1 VKRAPLFAALVSA
14 AATVAT
20 VASLPAR
27 AADEITVQVLVDKVR
42 PAADDVVR
50 LTYTFTGSGLGGM
63 LRLPGSLPLKNLAL
77 VGGPSKS
84 DQMSYVN
91 GVFSRSLSLTYF
103 LKPQGT
109 GPAEVGEVSFGF
121 DDKTVKAASYLLDV
135 APARGHAAQPAEPEN
150 DDPLMSLLRRRD
162 GAASRAAAPGAPRV
176 RPLVEF
182 RVTPDKTTAYVGEEI
197 TLHYELLTQADVQG
211 LEYLDPPHFPGCW
224 AEDLEKPEK
233 PVGHRDVVDGRTV
246 MRFTLLKKLV
256 SGLNPGTVNIPEAKI
271 RTSVRMSPDPLDDP
285 FSFFPRPEVM
295 DLVAKPIA
303 LRILPIPGDASFHG
317 PVGHFDLSAKL
328 DRTRVAPGEA
338 VTLRLRLS
346 GTGNLRT
353 ATDLPKVD
361 VAGVTL
367 YPPSVKSD
375 ATRTGRTQVSTEWSY
390 VLVPKESGTVTIPP
404 ISLAVF
410 DPAEKRIV
418 TKTTAPLT
426 FVTEGAPLGGGTSLT
441 TADTTLPS
449 LPATVPSGALNTTPR
464 VAGAPAVT
472 DFSHRTLTVPLW
484 AVVAIPGAALLAL
497 GATLLAR
504 RRRSSGAWQEAL
516 RAEPGETKER
526 AAARVDRALRE
537 VLLRR
542 YLVPDGASVPEVLSG
557 LAERGLPAAQLDDV
571 RALLS
576 DVDFLRYAPQLGE
589 YEARIDGL
597 RARAKGVLQ
606 RLG

>member
-1 VKRAPLFAALVSA
+1 MRRVPFFAGLVSA
-14 AATVAT
+14 AATIAT
-20 VASLPAR
+20 VAAPPAR
-27 AADEITVQVLVDKVR
+27 AADEITAQVTVDKPR
-42 PAADDVVR
+42 PAADEVVR
-50 LTYTFTGSGLGGM
+50 LTYTFSGSGLGGT

-91 GVFSRSLSLTYF
+91 GVFSRSVSLTYF
-103 LKPQGT
+103 LRPQGT
-109 GPAEVGEVSFGF
+109 GPAEVGEVTFGF
-121 DDKTVKAASYLLDV
+121 DDKAVKAASYLLDV
-135 APARGHAAQPAEPEN
+135 GPARGHAAQPAEPEN
-150 DDPLMSLLRRRD
+150 DDPLLSILRRRD
-162 GAASRAAAPGAPRV
+162 AVASRAAAPGAPRA

-211 LEYLDPPHFPGCW
+211 LEYLDPPRFPGCW

-256 SGLNPGTVNIPEAKI
+256 SGLNPGTVHIPEAKI
-271 RTSVRMSPDPLDDP
+271 RTNVRMPPDTHSDP
-285 FSFFPRPEVM
+285 FSFFPRPEVV
-295 DLVAKPIA
+295 DLVSKPLT

-317 PVGHFDLSAKL
+317 PVGRFDLSARL

-346 GTGNLRT
+346 GSGNLRT
-353 ATDLPKVD
+353 ATDLPKFD

-375 ATRTGRTQVSTEWSY
+375 ATRTGRPQVSTEWSY

-410 DPAEKRIV
+410 DPGEKRIV

-426 FVTEGAPLGGGTSLT
+426 FVTEGAPLGAGAALT

-449 LPATVPSGALNTTPR
+449 QPATDPSGAPKAESP
-464 VAGAPAVT
+464 AGAPAVV
-472 DFSHRTLTVPLW
+472 DFSHRTVTVPLW
-484 AVVAIPGAALLAL
+484 AVAAIPGAALLAL

-504 RRRSSGAWQEAL
+504 RRRASGAWEEAL

-537 VLLRR
+537 TLLRR
-542 YLVPDGASVPEVLSG
+542 YLIPEGATAPEVLSG

-589 YEARIDGL
+589 YDARIDGL
-597 RARAKGVLQ
+597 RARARDVLQ